1 MPVAWFVV
9 AIGGYASVHGRR
21 QRVARGH
28 LSTLALYG
36 LSVAATVGVAT
47 VTKRPLPGRMR
58 MRDLVVAAAA
68 AQKLSRT
75 VTKSSVTRPL
85 RAPFAEPV
93 DGGGPGEVADVPAG
107 KGLRSS
113 IGELLT
119 CPFCM
124 DVWAISGLTAGRVF
138 APAATGVVTDA
149 LAALA
154 GADFLQLAYARA
166 QQAAE

>member
-1 MPVAWFVV
+1 M
-9 AIGGYASVHGRR
+9 
-21 QRVARGH
+21 
-28 LSTLALYG
+28 
-36 LSVAATVGVAT
+36 
-47 VTKRPLPGRMR
+47 TKRPLPDRMR

-68 AQKLSRT
+68 AQNSRDT
-75 VTKSSVTRPL
+75 VTKSSVTRPCCARRSPSL
-85 RAPFAEPV
+85 WTAA
-93 DGGGPGEVADVPAG
+93 VPARSPTCAR

-138 APAATGVVTDA
+138 APEATGVVTDA

>member
-1 MPVAWFVV
+1 MVEDN
-9 AIGGYASVHGRR
+9 ASH
-21 QRVARGH
+21 AGH

>member
-1 MPVAWFVV
+1 MVEDN
-9 AIGGYASVHGRR
+9 ASH
-21 QRVARGH
+21 AGH

-75 VTKSSVTRPL
+75 VTKSSVTRAVA
-85 RAPFAEPV
+85 RAVRRAC
-93 DGGGPGEVADVPAG
+93 GRR
-107 KGLRSS
+107 RSRR
-113 IGELLT
+113 GRRRARREGAAVEHRGLLT

>member
-1 MPVAWFVV
+1 M
-9 AIGGYASVHGRR
+9 
-21 QRVARGH
+21 
-28 LSTLALYG
+28 
-36 LSVAATVGVAT
+36 
-47 VTKRPLPGRMR
+47 
-58 MRDLVVAAAA
+58 
-68 AQKLSRT
+68 
-75 VTKSSVTRPL
+75 

-138 APAATGVVTDA
+138 APEATGVVTDA